1 MAAGRKSGK
10 TRKAAATKAKRASPR
25 KAEGRYD
32 STDIRTFL
40 NGVARRNGDQ
50 PEFLQAVRE
59 VAHDVFDYIKQ
70 APKFSEKL
78 VLERMTEP
86 DRVLIFSVAW
96 EDDEGNTRINRGYR
110 VQFNNALGP
119 YKGGL
124 RFHPS
129 VNLSIIKFLAFEQT
143 LKNALTTLPLGSA
156 KGGSDFNPHGKSDGE
171 VLRFCKSFMLGLHR
185 YIGPNLDVPA
195 GDIGVGSREVGY
207 LFGQYKRLTG
217 EHASGTITGK
227 GIEYG
232 GSLIRAEA
240 TGFGTVYFAA
250 RMLSHHDIDIR
261 GRTCLVSGAGN
272 VAIHCALKLARL
284 GAKVL
289 TLSDSGGFIHDPDGI
304 DEEKIAYI
312 KDLKEVRR
320 GRISEYAGK
329 YRRASF
335 HAGKRPWRLK
345 ADLAFP
351 CATQNELDERDAR
364 ALLASGCI
372 GVVEGANMPCTAA
385 AQELLRRK
393 TLFGPAKAANAGGVA
408 VSGLEMTQ
416 NTMHYHWS
424 EQELDAKLQDIM
436 SSIHGQCLEY
446 GRAGRRRTDY
456 VRGANIA
463 GFVRVGRAMIAYG
476 V

>member
-1 MAAGRKSGK
+1 MAARQTSRKNK
-10 TRKAAATKAKRASPR
+10 KAAGTKKTSAP
-25 KAEGRYD
+25 AEGKYD
-32 STDIRTFL
+32 PSNIRAFL
-40 NGVARRNGDQ
+40 KGVARRNDGQ
-50 PEFLQAVRE
+50 PEFMQAVQE

-70 APKFSEKL
+70 NPKFSEKL
-78 VLERMTEP
+78 VFERMTEP
-86 DRVLIFSVAW
+86 DRILVFSVAW
-96 EDDEGNTRINRGYR
+96 EDDEGNTRVNRGYR

-156 KGGSDFNPHGKSDGE
+156 KGGSDFNPRGKSDGE
-171 VLRFCKSFMLGLHR
+171 ILRFCKSFMLGLHR

-195 GDIGVGSREVGY
+195 GDIGVGNREVGY

-227 GIEYG
+227 GVEYG

-250 RMLSHHDIDIR
+250 RMLEHHDIDIQ
-261 GRTCLVSGAGN
+261 GKTCLVSGAGN
-272 VAIHCALKLARL
+272 VALHCALKLAQM

-289 TLSDSGGFIHDPDGI
+289 TLSDSDGFVHDPDGI
-304 DEEKIAYI
+304 NEEKLSYL
-312 KDLKEVRR
+312 KKLKEEKR

-329 YRRASF
+329 YRKASF
-335 HAGKRPWRLK
+335 HARQRPWRVK

-351 CATQNELDERDAR
+351 CATQNELDEKDAR
-364 ALLASGCI
+364 NLLAGGCI
-372 GVVEGANMPCTAA
+372 GVIEGANMPCTAE
-385 AQELLRRK
+385 AQMLLRK
-393 TLFGPAKAANAGGVA
+393 KVLFGPAKAANAGGVA

-424 EQELDAKLQDIM
+424 EQELDAKLQEIM
-436 SSIHGQCLEY
+436 TSIHGQCLEH
-446 GRAGRRRTDY
+446 GRGGGRRRTDY

-463 GFVRVGRAMIAYG
+463 GFVRVGKAMIAYG

>member
-1 MAAGRKSGK
+1 MKVKKK
-10 TRKAAATKAKRASPR
+10 TATRRKAASRAHQD
-25 KAEGRYD
+25 GNYD
-32 STDIRTFL
+32 PTDRRAFL
-40 NGVARRNGDQ
+40 KGVARRNQGQ
-50 PEFLQAVRE
+50 PEFLQAVEE
-59 VAHDVFDYIKQ
+59 VAYDVFDYIGEQ
-70 APKFSEKL
+70 PKFSAKL
-78 VLERMTEP
+78 VFERMTEP

-217 EHASGTITGK
+217 EHAGGTITGK

-240 TGFGTVYFAA
+240 TGFGTVYFAV
-250 RMLSHHDIDIR
+250 RMLEHHNLDIR
-261 GRTCLVSGAGN
+261 GKTCLVSGAGN
-272 VAIHCALKLARL
+272 VALHCALKLAQL
-284 GAKVL
+284 GARPV
-289 TLSDSGGFIHDPDGI
+289 TLSDSSGFIHDPDGL
-304 DEEKIAYI
+304 DEEKIAAI
-312 KDLKEVRR
+312 KELKEVRR
-320 GRISEYAGK
+320 GRISEYARS
-329 YRRASF
+329 RRRVSF
-335 HAGKRPWRLK
+335 HAGARPWGVK

-351 CATQNELDERDAR
+351 CATQNELEGKDAR
-364 ALLASGCI
+364 TLLANGCI
-372 GVVEGANMPCTAA
+372 GVVEGANMPCTAE
-385 AQELLRRK
+385 AQTLLRK
-393 TLFGPAKAANAGGVA
+393 KVLFGPAKAANAGGVA

-416 NTMHYHWS
+416 NSMHYHWN

-436 SSIHGQCLEY
+436 TSIHGQCLEY
-446 GRAGRRRTDY
+446 GRRGRKTDY